1 MAVFANHYAGQ
12 FTLERSTRGVAQ
24 AVACQVDPDDV
35 LAVLDDYPYDVMF
48 YAQRTRPIEVI
59 QDWAREEQEAGD
71 DWRRELM
78 DGVDFDKP
86 AGAVLQ
92 PMSRLAE
99 LRTDEHA
106 WVLAPRWRKAFRSE
120 TYAGFTEVYKDDAW
134 VLYRGSTSAAKSP
147 EAAEQKS
154 LRGCEDQRKK

>member
-1 MAVFANHYAGQ
+1 
-12 FTLERSTRGVAQ
+12 
-24 AVACQVDPDDV
+24 
-35 LAVLDDYPYDVMF
+35 
-48 YAQRTRPIEVI
+48 
-59 QDWAREEQEAGD
+59 
-71 DWRRELM
+71 M

-86 AGAVLQ
+86 AGAALQ

-99 LRTDEHA
+99 LRTNEHA
-106 WVLAPRWRKAFRSE
+106 WVLAPRWRKAFRTE

-134 VLYRGSTSAAKSP
+134 ILYRGSPSAAKSP